1 MIAPHTTAAVHAA
14 NVAHVTDTGLGPDA
28 AIAAL
33 EAALDAN
40 LSAGPAS
47 PAPAGS
53 LPADGA
59 VIVFDVVPVAS
70 WATAGVPYRVE
81 REGRSFRFQNV
92 RTGTATFDRDWAVA
106 RSTWRHA

>member
-1 MIAPHTTAAVHAA
+1 MTTATATLHAA
-14 NVAHVTDTGLGPDA
+14 NVACVVDTGMTPDE

-33 EAALDAN
+33 ETVLDAS
-40 LSAGPAS
+40 LAPTPPT
-47 PAPAGS
+47 PAPAAAGS

-92 RTGTATFDRDWAVA
+92 RTGSATFDRDWAVA